1 MVMAMGYGGG
11 GSKSKMTYSKSSK
24 RKQPGTYHTNS
35 KKGGNFDE
43 GMQAGWG
50 GDKKGVRTEAAG
62 LKNDDGM
69 GGGKFKDTYN
79 DQAGDGHGGEPR
91 SLKAGDGYSGS
102 KMSKKNS
109 SY

>member
-43 GMQAGWG
+43 GMQAGFG
-50 GDKKGVRTEAAG
+50 GDKKGVRREASG
-62 LKNDDGM
+62 LANDDGA
-69 GGGKFKDTYN
+69 GGGKFVDTFN
-79 DQAGDGHGGEPR
+79 DQSGDAHGGN
-91 SLKAGDGYSGS
+91 LKPLRGSGGGYG

>member
-24 RKQPGTYHTNS
+24 RKQPGTYHTN
-35 KKGGNFDE
+35 KPAGGNFDE
-43 GMQAGWG
+43 GMQSGWG
-50 GDKKGVRTEAAG
+50 GDKGVRREAAG
-62 LKNDDGM
+62 LKNDDGA

-79 DQAGDGHGGEPR
+79 DASGEGHGGGLR
-91 SLKAGDGYSGS
+91 SLKAGDGYSGT